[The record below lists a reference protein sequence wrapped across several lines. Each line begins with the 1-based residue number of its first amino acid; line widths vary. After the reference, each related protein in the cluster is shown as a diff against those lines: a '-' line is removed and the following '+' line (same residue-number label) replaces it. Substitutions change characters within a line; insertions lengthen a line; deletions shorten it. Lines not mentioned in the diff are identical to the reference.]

1 MEKYLLEDEI
11 YQKNFLDIVADKARS
26 YGFQVSFINDEHDG
40 TVDYYMCI
48 YLDIYKDFV
57 LEHYKAIAKYYELY
71 WVVDPCGLYI
81 IKLKLQNVF
90 AEMLSI
96 SYHLMHMNII
106 TKLYQRNNVEI
117 PEGIVYHLQKT
128 FELHYK
134 ILLDKTKKEEV
145 RYNTNKLLLQKKAYI
160 DYNKLMISAY

>member
-1 MEKYLLEDEI
+1 
-11 YQKNFLDIVADKARS
+11 
-26 YGFQVSFINDEHDG
+26 
-40 TVDYYMCI
+40 
-48 YLDIYKDFV
+48 
-57 LEHYKAIAKYYELY
+57 
-71 WVVDPCGLYI
+71 
-81 IKLKLQNVF
+81 
-90 AEMLSI
+90 
-96 SYHLMHMNII
+96 MHMNII

-160 DYNKLMISAY
+160 DYNKLMFNVVNPYSPSAILSWGTDSKRTIETGIFYKTGNPNNIPLKELKKYGQTTDFQINDKFNRI